1 MECAFRH
8 VRISPIASI
17 QTEMS
22 SPTSKMAAQRQDWDT
37 AESRCAERRELA
49 GAAASAAVAVEEGVT
64 VRFRPI
70 GRTDVDAADRWTFG
84 GYAPGWLW
92 SRELTRARRR
102 PRRVEAAVYA
112 ELPDHTHVLCGLI
125 LGRISNRHVVAS
137 IHLLSRAPAPNPLQ
151 GRFAKIA
158 VRYLEFCAAA
168 FDCTT
173 ASLQRPIPEL
183 VDFYK
188 SLGYSRVVEKKGK
201 IERLERDLVAVLS
214 AMRKGDQP

>member
-1 MECAFRH
+1 
-8 VRISPIASI
+8 
-17 QTEMS
+17 
-22 SPTSKMAAQRQDWDT
+22 MA
-37 AESRCAERRELA
+37 
-49 GAAASAAVAVEEGVT
+49 
-64 VRFRPI
+64 
-70 GRTDVDAADRWTFG
+70 
-84 GYAPGWLW
+84 
-92 SRELTRARRR
+92 
-102 PRRVEAAVYA
+102 
-112 ELPDHTHVLCGLI
+112 
-125 LGRISNRHVVAS
+125 
-137 IHLLSRAPAPNPLQ
+137 LSWHDPLQ

-201 IERLERDLVAVLS
+201 IERLERDLGAVLS

>member
-1 MECAFRH
+1 
-8 VRISPIASI
+8 
-17 QTEMS
+17 MS
-22 SPTSKMAAQRQDWDT
+22 SSTSKMAAQRQDWDT
-37 AESRCAERRELA
+37 AESRCAQRRELA
-49 GAAASAAVAVEEGVT
+49 GEATTAAVADEEGVT

-70 GRTDVDAADRWTFG
+70 GRADVDAADRWTFE

-92 SRELTRARRR
+92 SREVARARRR

-112 ELPDHTHVLCGLI
+112 ELPDQSQVLCGLI
-125 LGRISNRHVVAS
+125 LGRISNRRVVAS
-137 IHLLSRAPAPNPLQ
+137 IHLLSRAPVPNPLE

-168 FDCTT
+168 FDCAT

-188 SLGYSRVVEKKGK
+188 SMGYTRVVVKKGK
-201 IERLERDLVAVLS
+201 IERLERDLGAVLS
-214 AMRKGDQP
+214 ALRKGDQP